1 MRADRK
7 PPRAGRSR
15 RAQGAA
21 LVALLAFLPA
31 ALAADSTSLGT
42 FKRWTALSF
51 PDEGGT
57 ACMMWSQ
64 PEEMQVSMEGR
75 SDAYVFVTHRT
86 SPPDFDVVNVD
97 NGYPLGEGTRVTI
110 SIDGDE
116 FSLATIGSAALAL
129 DEADN
134 AKLVKA
140 MRAGY
145 RMTIE
150 GESVDGKRTSDVYS
164 LLGFTAAHEAI
175 DEACGRS

>member
-1 MRADRK
+1 
-7 PPRAGRSR
+7 
-15 RAQGAA
+15 
-21 LVALLAFLPA
+21 
-31 ALAADSTSLGT
+31 
-42 FKRWTALSF
+42 
-51 PDEGGT
+51 
-57 ACMMWSQ
+57 MMWSQ
-64 PEEMQVSMEGR
+64 PEERHVSMEGR

-110 SIDGDE
+110 RIDGDE
-116 FSLATIGSAALAL
+116 FSLETIGSAALVF
-129 DEADN
+129 EESDN

-145 RMTIE
+145 RMTVE

-175 DEACGRS
+175 DKACGRA